1 MDYFL
6 KLESGTVIN
15 VKNIESIERYGLNGI
30 KINMVTGK
38 SYDVNDYK
46 YPVELINELNKM
58 SCGEVDWVYI

>member
-6 KLESGTVIN
+6 KLKSGTVIN

-38 SYDVNDYK
+38 SYDVNDYE
-46 YPVELINELNKM
+46 YPVELINKLNKM
-58 SCGEVDWVYI
+58 LCGEVDWVYI

>member
-30 KINMVTGK
+30 QINMVTGK

-46 YPVELINELNKM
+46 YPVELINKLNKM
-58 SCGEVDWVYI
+58 SCGEIDLVYI